1 MAQARPSGG
10 QRKNEDLRQ
19 RETER
24 RLIEL
29 RLERAVYRVLFFAAA
44 ILLCLYAML
53 YAEMHNRCM
62 SMRKRNL
69 SSLLV

>member
-1 MAQARPSGG
+1 MAQARPSDG
-10 QRKNEDLRQ
+10 QRENEDLKQ

-29 RLERAVYRVLFFAAA
+29 RLERAVYRTLFFAVT
-44 ILLCLYAML
+44 ILLCLYAIL
-53 YAEMHNRCM
+53 FAEMHNRCM
-62 SMRKRNL
+62 NMRKPNL